1 MNAQEKIQAAFDMIK
16 EHVLKGGVL
25 VGDEDGVKQYVFGSA
40 TLTTS
45 SVGSHIWYDHG
56 SHLPKIELWKGGEES
71 SNHAHM
77 DQRRSKYPVQA
88 CTTVREILQVTR

>member
-45 SVGSHIWYDHG
+45 SVGSHIWYDPS
-56 SHLPKIELWKGGEES
+56 SHLPKIELWKGVKKAAIMRTWISGEA
-71 SNHAHM
+71 NTLYKLA
-77 DQRRSKYPVQA
+77 QQYVKY
-88 CTTVREILQVTR
+88 CK